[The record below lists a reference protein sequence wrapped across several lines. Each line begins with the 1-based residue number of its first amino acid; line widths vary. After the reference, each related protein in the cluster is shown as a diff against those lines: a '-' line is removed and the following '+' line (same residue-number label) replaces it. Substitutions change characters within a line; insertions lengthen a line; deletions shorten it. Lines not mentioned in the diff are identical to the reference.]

1 MEAILRTV
9 HLSKIYNA
17 GKPTEVRALEDIHLG
32 VRENQISVLYG
43 PSGSGKSTLLALL
56 GTLER
61 PSSGE
66 VILKGINITRYSDV
80 GLSRLRRETFGF
92 IFQSF
97 NLLPRLSAWE
107 NVAYPLIP
115 LGVGYRTRLK
125 RATRLLDRFG
135 LLERL
140 QHTPEELSG
149 GEQQRVSIARALIN
163 DPEILIA
170 DEPTSNIDAGAVQNL
185 LTTLLELKTAG
196 KTIIVATHDPVFQET
211 AQVLFYLNRGRLSEN
226 QPGGS
231 AP

>member
-1 MEAILRTV
+1 IA
-9 HLSKIYNA
+9 
-17 GKPTEVRALEDIHLG
+17 
-32 VRENQISVLYG
+32 
-43 PSGSGKSTLLALL
+43 
-56 GTLER
+56 
-61 PSSGE
+61 
-66 VILKGINITRYSDV
+66 
-80 GLSRLRRETFGF
+80 
-92 IFQSF
+92 
-97 NLLPRLSAWE
+97 
-107 NVAYPLIP
+107 
-115 LGVGYRTRLK
+115 
-125 RATRLLDRFG
+125 
-135 LLERL
+135 
-140 QHTPEELSG
+140 PEELSG